1 MQQQLDQSRTVFGG
15 NGEGGLGLKCICEIS
30 RDRKMRSE
38 DGPPGSASGP
48 GPARLPAL
56 NVKGGLSAHSARKV
70 QEFLDQNFTRKI
82 ALAEMAAVCGLSSYH
97 FVRAFSRT
105 FRVPPHQYVLD
116 LRLDFAE
123 RLLAESGMTIADIA
137 HLSGFSSQSHF
148 TTVMKK
154 YRRLTPLQAR
164 FGKLNSK
171 LR

>member
-1 MQQQLDQSRTVFGG
+1 MQQQLDQSRIFFGG

-30 RDRKMRSE
+30 RDRNMRSE

-105 FRVPPHQYVLD
+105 FRVPPHQYVLHRRVTRAEALIRNSSMP
-116 LRLDFAE
+116 LRQIALEAGFAHQSHMANSMK
-123 RLLAESGMTIADIA
+123 RLLGISPGAIT
-137 HLSGFSSQSHF
+137 
-148 TTVMKK
+148 
-154 YRRLTPLQAR
+154 RAR
-164 FGKLNSK
+164 N
-171 LR
+171 

>member
-1 MQQQLDQSRTVFGG
+1 MRR
-15 NGEGGLGLKCICEIS
+15 
-30 RDRKMRSE
+30 RDDDSA
-38 DGPPGSASGP
+38 GSASE
-48 GPARLPAL
+48 ANSQQQPAL
-56 NVKGGLSAHSARKV
+56 NVKGGLSAHSAQKV
-70 QEFLDQNFTRKI
+70 QGFLVENFTRKL

-116 LRLDFAE
+116 LRLDFAA